1 MATTIPQN
9 FDNHVMTP
17 KGLIKVTLS
26 LLVGVICAVTGLF
39 MVKSTAG
46 IYLIG
51 AGTVLV
57 GGGTI
62 FGMGLARIYSTKLQD
77 RIIRLEMRIRL
88 EKILPADLQAA
99 IPALTIPQ
107 LIGLR
112 FASDAEMPDLFRKVV
127 AENIEDRTAIKKM
140 VKDWQ
145 SDYDRV

>member
-9 FDNHVMTP
+9 FDNHAMIP

-26 LLVGVICAVTGLF
+26 TLVGIICAVTGLF
-39 MVKSTAG
+39 MVKSTTG

-57 GGGTI
+57 GGSAI
-62 FGMGLARIYSTKLQD
+62 FGLVLARIYSTKLQD

-99 IPALTIPQ
+99 IPTLTIPQ

-112 FASDAEMPDLFRKVV
+112 FASDAEMPDLARRVV
-127 AENIEDRTAIKKM
+127 TENIEDRTAIKKM

-145 SDYDRV
+145 GDYDRV

>member
-1 MATTIPQN
+1 
-9 FDNHVMTP
+9 
-17 KGLIKVTLS
+17 
-26 LLVGVICAVTGLF
+26 
-39 MVKSTAG
+39 MVKSTTG

-57 GGGTI
+57 GGSAIIGL
-62 FGMGLARIYSTKLQD
+62 GLARRYCTKLQD

-99 IPALTIPQ
+99 IPTLTIPQ

-112 FASDAEMPDLFRKVV
+112 FASDAEMPDLVRKVI

-145 SDYDRV
+145 GDYDRV

>member
-9 FDNHVMTP
+9 FDNHVVIP
-17 KGLIKVTLS
+17 KGLIKVALPI
-26 LLVGVICAVTGLF
+26 LVGVICAVAGLF

-46 IYLIG
+46 ICLIG
-51 AGTVLV
+51 TGTVLV

-62 FGMGLARIYSTKLQD
+62 IGLGLARTYCTKLQD

-88 EKILPADLQAA
+88 EKTLPADLQAA
-99 IPALTIPQ
+99 IPTLTIPQ

-112 FASDAEMPDLFRKVV
+112 FASDTEMPDLVRKVV
-127 AENIEDRTAIKKM
+127 VENIEDRTAIKKM

-145 SDYDRV
+145 GDYDRV